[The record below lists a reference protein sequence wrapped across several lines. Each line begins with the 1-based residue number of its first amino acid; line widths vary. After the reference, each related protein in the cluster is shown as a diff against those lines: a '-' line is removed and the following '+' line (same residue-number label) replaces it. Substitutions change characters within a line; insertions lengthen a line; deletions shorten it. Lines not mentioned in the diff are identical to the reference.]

1 MRSRRR
7 GRWRRTDLSA
17 SPKRCTGE
25 TEGVGVSPWG
35 PPSGSDGSGLQ
46 GRILAVA
53 LSPPPAGSHV
63 AGPTRHNAVFVRVSE
78 QGSTIV
84 PRGCPSRA
92 AASSTRPIM
101 AACRLRTHRPA
112 RRWGWDGPSGG
123 PYSCRIQSGRWPHR
137 WRREETAMNRMSSGW
152 PECRW
157 RSERHHGDRTASYP
171 TAELANRACNDARS
185 LTKLFRIG
193 SALLHSASA
202 VVGFGAGA
210 KAAMGSQPRT
220 SYRGHFPG
228 TRLGGCRPVRQIVR

>member
-101 AACRLRTHRPA
+101 AACRLPA
-112 RRWGWDGPSGG
+112 RSDMPHPPSDPSTRKALGVGWSIGWAIFVPNPVWTLATSVATGG
-123 PYSCRIQSGRWPHR
+123 DCDEQNVLRL
-137 WRREETAMNRMSSGW
+137 ARM
-152 PECRW
+152 PM
-157 RSERHHGDRTASYP
+157 
-171 TAELANRACNDARS
+171 AE
-185 LTKLFRIG
+185 
-193 SALLHSASA
+193 
-202 VVGFGAGA
+202 
-210 KAAMGSQPRT
+210 
-220 SYRGHFPG
+220 
-228 TRLGGCRPVRQIVR
+228 